1 MKKYIILLFLFIIS
15 CSKQIIISDENKGLN
30 YKKEVVDIS
39 LDVSDIQTANLLT
52 SENTTSIID
61 ILSNSISDDSNSFSV
76 KLIGLDFSKMTIA
89 YNANSVNVALKNIS
103 GLSDSYVENNS
114 FFKSYDNLFK
124 AVDLSMLRTIPLD
137 SITPIMISNSYLI
150 LRVEDSIAN
159 ILKSRLNSNNKLG
172 ILKLVLEFID
182 NSDSKLSKTIDIYV
196 LVKRVIESN

>member
-15 CSKQIIISDENKGLN
+15 CSKQIRISDENKALN

>member
-15 CSKQIIISDENKGLN
+15 CSKQIRISDENKGLN

>member
-15 CSKQIIISDENKGLN
+15 CSKQIRISDENKGLN

-52 SENTTSIID
+52 SENTTSIIY

>member
-15 CSKQIIISDENKGLN
+15 CSKQIRISDENKGLN

-52 SENTTSIID
+52 SENTTSIIK

>member
-15 CSKQIIISDENKGLN
+15 CSKQIRISDENKGLN

-159 ILKSRLNSNNKLG
+159 ILKSKLNSNNKLG